1 MAHRKA
7 IETEL
12 NRFESLANRLEHNL
26 KSVTQT
32 LVNERN
38 HYQKQHEI
46 KKDQLVQLNTQNVEL
61 KAINGCMSHQQ
72 KMYEKYAFKNNDQS
86 MLAKIME
93 AAKSFAGD
101 RANDAVGDGHQT
113 PRTRETTPSTSFHA
127 PAAAAND
134 EVVNLDDDDAANTRD
149 Q

>member
-38 HYQKQHEI
+38 HYQKQHEMA
-46 KKDQLVQLNTQNVEL
+46 KEKVVELNTTNVEL
-61 KAINGCMSHQQ
+61 KAINGCMTQQQ
-72 KMYEKYAFKNNDQS
+72 KMYEKYAFKNHDQS

-113 PRTRETTPSTSFHA
+113 PRTRESTPSTSFHA
-127 PAAAAND
+127 PPAAAND
-134 EVVNLDDDDAANTRD
+134 DVVNLDDDDAASTRD

>member
-1 MAHRKA
+1 MANRKA

-38 HYQKQHEI
+38 HLQKQHEI
-46 KKDQLVQLNTQNVEL
+46 KKDEVVQLNTQNVEL

-72 KMYEKYAFKNNDQS
+72 KMYEKYAFKNHDQS

-101 RANDAVGDGHQT
+101 RANDAVADGHRT
-113 PRTRETTPSTSFHA
+113 PRTRDSTPSTSFHA
-127 PAAAAND
+127 PPAAAND
-134 EVVNLDDDDAANTRD
+134 EVVNLDDEDAASTRE